1 MARDDR
7 GFTRIQELAYEL
19 RVADA
24 MTAAVE
30 TIGPENT
37 VRDLAQRLREMKIS
51 GMPVCDKEEL
61 VGMMSIEDLINC
73 LMEGELGCE
82 VRHRMTR
89 DVVAL
94 YADEPLTRAVEKFE
108 KTGFGRFPVLERK
121 SGKVVGIVTKG
132 DIVRCLL
139 KKLEIDYREEEV
151 RRHRV
156 SRLFDDLEADSLR
169 LILRY
174 RVEGGDFTTA
184 GQRSSRLKRNL
195 TRLGFHPEMRR
206 RAAIA
211 AYEAEMN
218 IVIFTPGGE
227 LKVCAEPGRITVEAA
242 DRGPGIADVE
252 LAMKPG
258 YSSAPGWVRELG
270 FGAGMGLPNIKSCS
284 DEMTLETR
292 PGEGTRLRFVVEPR
306 S

>member
-7 GFTRIQELAYEL
+7 GFSKIQELAYEL

-37 VRDLAQRLREMKIS
+37 VGDLAQRLREKKIS
-51 GMPVCDKEEL
+51 GMPVCDGEEL
-61 VGMMSIEDLINC
+61 VGVMSIEDLINC
-73 LMEGELGCE
+73 LMEGELGCKI
-82 VRHRMTR
+82 RDKMTR

-94 YADEPLTRAVEKFE
+94 YADEPLTRAVERFE

-139 KKLEIDYREEEV
+139 KKLEIDYREEEA

-156 SRLFDDLEADSLR
+156 SHLFADLEADSSR
-169 LILRY
+169 LVLRY
-174 RVEGGDFTTA
+174 RVEGGDFATA

-218 IVIFTPGGE
+218 MVIFTPGGE
-227 LKVCAEPGRITVEAA
+227 LKVCVEPDRITVEAV

-258 YSSAPGWVRELG
+258 YSSAPDWVRELG

-292 PGEGTRLRFVVEPR
+292 PGEGTRLKFVVGAR